1 MARKKGTSTKAAA
14 KITRSRSSASSIS
27 LEKPR
32 AAAVDFLGE
41 AFGVR
46 GRTIKKRSKS
56 AERPAPIPLLINGTP
71 YAPAFQQPFTP
82 GPYGAPQQPFPYTAP
97 LPQQCF
103 VPQPPYGYQNPY
115 QTAYQPSLPSPTLMS
130 EPRKY
135 ISRPQVDRKATDE
148 ELAGLARI
156 DAHFRSISGEKP
168 QQKPS
173 DSTKESKSQENVIT
187 KTTTTITITK
197 HICAKCHRVRSTSF
211 HRKNPIKPGETPA
224 PAYCRKCQ
232 RDASQTSSSIGP
244 DNDDDGMRRGGQKSG
259 KENSKRAKNKRKPL
273 PKVRAQLPDLE
284 SLLTQLQKYED
295 MQASASTDDDDSL
308 YPAPESK
315 KAEKSQRDKA
325 QSKKGYQ
332 KKRYDI
338 EPIHEDEIITV
349 IVSDEEPARS
359 NKGGKSQ
366 RDKSQPKKGYQK
378 KYDNDTIPEDE
389 IITVLIESSDEEP
402 ARAKKVRYNY
412 LSPGSSVTNNRVRRK
427 IDVLPQRSRKV
438 IERRSTISSPF
449 LRMNLSLSLRTSLM
463 KSRFVPKR

>member
-1 MARKKGTSTKAAA
+1 
-14 KITRSRSSASSIS
+14 
-27 LEKPR
+27 
-32 AAAVDFLGE
+32 
-41 AFGVR
+41 
-46 GRTIKKRSKS
+46 
-56 AERPAPIPLLINGTP
+56 
-71 YAPAFQQPFTP
+71 
-82 GPYGAPQQPFPYTAP
+82 
-97 LPQQCF
+97 
-103 VPQPPYGYQNPY
+103 
-115 QTAYQPSLPSPTLMS
+115 MS

-135 ISRPQVDRKATDE
+135 ISRPPVDRKATDE
-148 ELAGLARI
+148 ELADLARI

-168 QQKPS
+168 QQKSS
-173 DSTKESKSQENVIT
+173 DPTKGSKSQENVIT

-211 HRKNPIKPGETPA
+211 HRKNPIKPGETPV

-244 DNDDDGMRRGGQKSG
+244 DNDDDGKRSGGQKSG

-273 PKVRAQLPDLE
+273 SKVRVQLPDLE

-308 YPAPESK
+308 YPAPASK
-315 KAEKSQRDKA
+315 KAEKPQRDKA

-332 KKRYDI
+332 KKKYDI
-338 EPIHEDEIITV
+338 EPIPEDEIITV
-349 IVSDEEPARS
+349 VVSDEEPARS

-378 KYDNDTIPEDE
+378 KKYDNDPIPEDE
-389 IITVLIESSDEEP
+389 IITVLIESSDEGP
-402 ARAKKVRYNY
+402 TRAKKVRYNY

>member
-1 MARKKGTSTKAAA
+1 MGVPSSQSLKA
-14 KITRSRSSASSIS
+14 S
-27 LEKPR
+27 
-32 AAAVDFLGE
+32 
-41 AFGVR
+41 
-46 GRTIKKRSKS
+46 
-56 AERPAPIPLLINGTP
+56 
-71 YAPAFQQPFTP
+71 Q
-82 GPYGAPQQPFPYTAP
+82 
-97 LPQQCF
+97 
-103 VPQPPYGYQNPY
+103 
-115 QTAYQPSLPSPTLMS
+115 

-135 ISRPQVDRKATDE
+135 TFRSQADRKATDE
-148 ELAGLARI
+148 ELADLARI

-168 QQKPS
+168 QQKLS
-173 DSTKESKSQENVIT
+173 DSTKENKSQENVIT

-244 DNDDDGMRRGGQKSG
+244 DHDDDGKSRGGQKSG

-273 PKVRAQLPDLE
+273 SKVRVQLPDLE

-308 YPAPESK
+308 YPAPASK

-332 KKRYDI
+332 KKKYDI
-338 EPIHEDEIITV
+338 EPIHEDEIVTV

-378 KYDNDTIPEDE
+378 KKYDTIPEDE

-412 LSPGSSVTNNRVRRK
+412 LSPRSILINNRVRRR
-427 IDVLPQRSRKV
+427 IAVLPQRSRKV

-449 LRMNLSLSLRTSLM
+449 LRMSLSTSLRTSLM
-463 KSRFVPKR
+463 KSRFVLKR